1 MKISDRDKKVIM
13 FIILLA
19 IVLLP
24 IFLFIRPKI
33 QSIKDLDTE
42 LVTLNER
49 HAYLKE
55 LYEKKDWY
63 EAETAELMKKREALI
78 NGYAKGIKQENTIL
92 YLRDI
97 ELEYPLY
104 MSTESFT
111 GIERTLVTA
120 GTVDENGNVV
130 GDLTA
135 VVSNTVVS
143 YTCGYDQIVR
153 FLDYI
158 YADKDKKVVPSI
170 NFAYDGGSGN
180 FVGNFVLREYA
191 FEGSGRS
198 VDSRTVPGM
207 ERGGNET
214 AFYYEHLLVEGEEEV
229 EETVVEETETD
240 NTEAPVEE

>member
-1 MKISDRDKKVIM
+1 MKISDRDKKIIM

-63 EAETAELMKKREALI
+63 EAETADLMQKREALI
-78 NGYAKGIKQENTIL
+78 NGYAQGIKQENTIL

-97 ELEYPLY
+97 ELEYPIY
-104 MSTESFT
+104 MSTESFGGYEET
-111 GIERTLVTA
+111 VVTS
-120 GTVDENGNVV
+120 GSVDENGNVV

-135 VVSNTVVS
+135 VVSNTNVS
-143 YTCGYDQIVR
+143 YYGEYDQIVR

-158 YADKDKKVVPSI
+158 FADKDKKCIPSI
-170 NFAYDGGSGN
+170 SLAYDGESGY

-198 VDSRTVPGM
+198 VDSRKVQGM

-214 AFYYEHLLVEGEEEV
+214 AFYYEHLMVEGEEEA
-229 EETVVEETETD
+229 EEEIVVETETD

>member
-33 QSIKDLDTE
+33 QSIKDLDAE

-63 EAETAELMKKREALI
+63 EAETADLMQKREALI
-78 NGYAKGIKQENTIL
+78 NGYAHGIKQENTIL
-92 YLRDI
+92 YLRDV
-97 ELEYPLY
+97 ELEYPIY
-104 MSTESFT
+104 MATESF
-111 GIERTLVTA
+111 GGNERTLVTA

-135 VVSNTVVS
+135 VVSNTSVS
-143 YTCGYDQIVR
+143 FYGEYDQIVK
-153 FLDYI
+153 FLDYVF
-158 YADKDKKVVPSI
+158 ADKDKKAIPSI
-170 NFAYDGGSGN
+170 NFAYDGAGN

-214 AFYYEHLLVEGEEEV
+214 AFYLQHYIPEGEEEA
-229 EETVVEETETD
+229 EEVVVETEAD
-240 NTEAPVEE
+240 NTEAPAEE